1 MKRYRLTE
9 SRLRGMIREAVKWTL
24 NEVGDT
30 YNGHMNIGALAGRK
44 WAQNTY
50 DPHDNFRG
58 TKNDEKNARDYALRQ
73 NAKYSDYAIKHFNN
87 QGDVDGGYDEAFH
100 DEHFAE
106 SSRLLRYDLQRAI
119 NTIDYYLKN
128 GNFNWRHKGE
138 FQESIRELLERIA
151 RYANTFF
158 RTSTADHGISVY

>member
-1 MKRYRLTE
+1 MKYRLTE
-9 SRLRGMIREAVKWTL
+9 SRLRGMIREAVRGAL

-30 YNGHMNIGALAGRK
+30 YNGHTKIGALAGRR

-50 DPHDNFRG
+50 DPHYNFLG
-58 TKNDEKNARDYALRQ
+58 TENDEKNARDYALRQ
-73 NAKYSDYAIKHFNN
+73 DAKYSDYAIKHFNN
-87 QGDVDGGYDEAFH
+87 QGDVDGGYDEAYN

-106 SSRLLRYDLQRAI
+106 ASRLLRDDLQGAI

-128 GNFNWRHKGE
+128 GNFNWQRKGD

-158 RTSTADHGISVY
+158 RTSTADYGISVH